1 VKTNKTTYTENETI
15 MPSYEIIINRKYT
28 EFSKVWNECKILV
41 HRNYRAYMEQ
51 QQKPVKLRLGVELTI
66 LDINQLKKLIW
77 VVWMMKSIMLKMMII
92 I

>member
-1 VKTNKTTYTENETI
+1 
-15 MPSYEIIINRKYT
+15 
-28 EFSKVWNECKILV
+28 
-41 HRNYRAYMEQ
+41 MEK